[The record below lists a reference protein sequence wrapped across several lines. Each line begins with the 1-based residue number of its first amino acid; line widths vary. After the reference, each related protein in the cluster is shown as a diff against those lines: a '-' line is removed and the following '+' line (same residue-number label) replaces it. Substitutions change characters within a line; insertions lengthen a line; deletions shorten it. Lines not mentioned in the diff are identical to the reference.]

1 VKHILLGITG
11 SIAAFKSIELL
22 RLLKKSDY
30 EVRVVLTTGAQEFV
44 TALTL
49 QTLSGEKVYTQLLDA
64 EAEYQMDHIRLAR
77 WADMILV
84 APASANFL
92 SRLAHGM
99 ADDLLTTLC
108 LATAAP
114 IVVAPAMNRQMWCAE
129 VTQDNRR
136 LLQQRH
142 VLLWGPDNGIQAC
155 GEEGLGRMLEAE
167 EIKSRVDRFLTPG
180 VLDKVTVMITAG
192 PTIEDID
199 PVRFISN
206 RSSGKMGY
214 ALAVACRNAGAR
226 VILVSG
232 PVHLS
237 PPEGVTVV
245 SVRSADNMQKMVEQ
259 HLEGCQLF
267 IATAAVA
274 DYQPIHV
281 HEQKIKKAG
290 DNLSLELK
298 PTPDIL
304 KNLSNRENPP
314 FLVGFAAETQ
324 NLLANAEKKRL
335 AKRLDMIVANEVS
348 EGKGFDQEE
357 NTVTVC
363 WQGECQ
369 CFDTAPKKHLAVQ
382 LIDLIATRFNM
393 NINRK

>member
-1 VKHILLGITG
+1 MKHILLGITG
-11 SIAAFKSIELL
+11 SIAAFKSVELL
-22 RLLKKSDY
+22 RLLKKSHY
-30 EVRVVLTTGAQEFV
+30 EVRVVLTAGAQEFV

-92 SRLAHGM
+92 SRLSHGM
-99 ADDLLTTLC
+99 ADDLLSTLC

-114 IVVAPAMNRQMWCAE
+114 IAVAPAMNRQMWCADA
-129 VTQDNRR
+129 TQDNQR

-142 VLLWGPDNGIQAC
+142 VLLWGPDSGIQAC
-155 GEEGLGRMLEAE
+155 GEEGWGRMLEAE
-167 EIKSRVDRFLTPG
+167 AIKAHVDRFFAVG
-180 VLDKVTVMITAG
+180 ALDKVHVIITAG
-192 PTIEDID
+192 PTVEDID

-214 ALAVACRNAGAR
+214 ALATACRDAGAR
-226 VILVSG
+226 VILISG

-237 PPEGVTVV
+237 PPEGVTLI
-245 SVRSADNMQKMVEQ
+245 SVRSANHMQQAVTEQ
-259 HLEGCQLF
+259 ISACQLF

-274 DYQPIHV
+274 DYQPVDV

-290 DNLSLELK
+290 DHLSLKLK

-304 KNLSNRENPP
+304 KHLSNSESPP
-314 FLVGFAAETQ
+314 FLVGFAAETE
-324 NLLANAEKKRL
+324 NLLKNAEKKRL
-335 AKRLDMIVANEVS
+335 DKRLDMIVANDVS
-348 EGKGFDQEE
+348 QGQGFDQED
-357 NTVTVC
+357 NAVTVC
-363 WQGECQ
+363 WQNVCQ
-369 CFDTAPKKHLAVQ
+369 CLEKAPKSRLAVQ
-382 LIDLIATRFNM
+382 LVELIAMRFNPS
-393 NINRK
+393 